1 MYLVLEV
8 YEVYNKP
15 LLTDSFFISNSKSCL
30 LVFFLVS
37 ECAAKL
43 PTSVSDTSKMCS
55 YYQDMMACYPACYC
69 NIAAMKSSLDKSIKS
84 FEDSLKAVGVTCSL
98 QCGMKTSSGTPTSSA
113 SLKTCLTDGTV
124 TPWPKEETMYMSRC
138 GCGSGFCYAL

>member
-30 LVFFLVS
+30 LVFFLVN
-37 ECAAKL
+37 ECGAKL
-43 PTSVSDTSKMCS
+43 DMNDLNDKSKMCS
-55 YYQDMMACYPACYC
+55 YFQDAMACYPACYC
-69 NIAAMKSSLDKSIKS
+69 NNAAMKSALDKSIKS
-84 FEDSLKAVGVTCSL
+84 SEDSLKALGVTCSL
-98 QCGMKTSSGTPTSSA
+98 QCGSSTESA

>member
-30 LVFFLVS
+30 LVFFLVN
-37 ECAAKL
+37 ECGAKL
-43 PTSVSDTSKMCS
+43 DMNDLNDKSKMCS
-55 YYQDMMACYPACYC
+55 YFQDAMACYPACYC
-69 NIAAMKSSLDKSIKS
+69 NNAAMKSALDKSIKS
-84 FEDSLKAVGVTCSL
+84 SEDSLKALGVTCSL
-98 QCGMKTSSGTPTSSA
+98 QCGSSTESA

-124 TPWPKEETMYMSRC
+124 TPWPKEETMHVSHC
-138 GCGSGFCYAL
+138 SCGSGICYAL